1 MKNLSKQYVRWDDLD
16 ALGHVNNAKYLTYA
30 QEARFAMLGIFNMVI
45 GRAEVDFKAPINE
58 GNIFID
64 VAIWVDSIGTSSFTL
79 KYELSSNGKILALI
93 KTVQVTV
100 TEDTLSSKPLTDNQ
114 RELLNTY
121 LVTE

>member
-16 ALGHVNNAKYLTYA
+16 AMGHVNNAKYLTYA

-100 TEDTLSSKPLTDNQ
+100 TEDTLSSKPLTQTQ
-114 RELLNTY
+114 REMLNTY
-121 LVTE
+121 IEVE

>member
-16 ALGHVNNAKYLTYA
+16 AMGHVNNAKYLTYA

-100 TEDTLSSKPLTDNQ
+100 TEDTLSSKPLTENQ

-121 LVTE
+121 LETE